1 MGPHG
6 SHDAVRHAGEQAFP
20 EHFVRP
26 RRHNV
31 LPSVAVPTLE
41 IVNVTDL
48 WPGTVC
54 ERSPRWWNEIPDSIQ
69 LMGCVTGSSHD
80 GSVRASLQLSNELTC
95 HIWVPIVNHRET
107 VRPTCP
113 EGWHSQ
119 TVSASEANP
128 SKNEGQCG
136 GLPDLTTAHAKV
148 NVKDAPKALP
158 NVLIDRAYH
167 STTPGCTERSW

>member
-1 MGPHG
+1 MKEPDQLQIPPGT
-6 SHDAVRHAGEQAFP
+6 ARQ
-20 EHFVRP
+20 P
-26 RRHNV
+26 RRCQ
-31 LPSVAVPTLE
+31 ACWRTCVPGTLRPTSTPQRAA
-41 IVNVTDL
+41 IRRCSHARNVTDL

-113 EGWHSQ
+113 RRLALS
-119 TVSASEANP
+119 N
-128 SKNEGQCG
+128 GQRFG
-136 GLPDLTTAHAKV
+136 GQSLQK
-148 NVKDAPKALP
+148 
-158 NVLIDRAYH
+158 
-167 STTPGCTERSW
+167 